1 MKDLANLYYF
11 EKLLEDVNNDL
22 VRQAQAKGN
31 IAIGAVCFQIPEPLI
46 NLPGSFSVRL
56 RAPRT
61 GSIEMGT
68 YYMSS
73 MLCEGCRAILERAI
87 EGKKVTVYETVQKE
101 IKKDLPSRLHA
112 RRQMLK
118 VLYPVTEVP
127 TEAAGKKANTK
138 KVDLTAK
145 LFDE

>member
-22 VRQAQAKGN
+22 VRQAQAK
-31 IAIGAVCFQIPEPLI
+31 
-46 NLPGSFSVRL
+46 GSFSVRL

-87 EGKKVTVYETVQKE
+87 EGGFNFLDCIIAPDACAQMNRCVENIERQHLIEKEKFFVEYSDVPMKNDETALRHFVKQT
-101 IKKDLPSRLHA
+101 SCA
-112 RRQMLK
+112 
-118 VLYPVTEVP
+118 
-127 TEAAGKKANTK
+127 
-138 KVDLTAK
+138 
-145 LFDE
+145 

>member
-22 VRQAQAKGN
+22 VRQAQAKGD

-46 NLPGSFSVRL
+46 NLSGSFSVRL

-73 MLCEGCRAILERAI
+73 MLCCLLY
-87 EGKKVTVYETVQKE
+87 TS
-101 IKKDLPSRLHA
+101 PSPRDISGSRMPSSA
-112 RRQMLK
+112 
-118 VLYPVTEVP
+118 
-127 TEAAGKKANTK
+127 
-138 KVDLTAK
+138 
-145 LFDE
+145 

>member
-22 VRQAQAKGN
+22 VRQAQAKGD

-87 EGKKVTVYETVQKE
+87 EGGFNFLDCLHNLASLLACVSNKQQMCNLLHNSSVNLLYSCFSINYNI
-101 IKKDLPSRLHA
+101 IKLI
-112 RRQMLK
+112 
-118 VLYPVTEVP
+118 
-127 TEAAGKKANTK
+127 
-138 KVDLTAK
+138 
-145 LFDE
+145 

>member
-22 VRQAQAKGN
+22 VRQAQAKGD

-73 MLCEGCRAILERAI
+73 MLCEGCRASLESLCITESSSRPPISISFATSISGILLAI
-87 EGKKVTVYETVQKE
+87 TPILSYITSSSATFLIVCTT
-101 IKKDLPSRLHA
+101 
-112 RRQMLK
+112 
-118 VLYPVTEVP
+118 
-127 TEAAGKKANTK
+127 
-138 KVDLTAK
+138 
-145 LFDE
+145 